1 MNLKSCLIASLCII
15 IQLSRTVTAN
25 VSFSNEL
32 GMVRKELE
40 KSKKEARD
48 LLKIVRKAEKDKSK
62 KGKTQPQGTSL
73 HQELSIA
80 DERDQNEVNCIIF
93 CSLVIN
99 LFYHRYYYAT
109 SGIWKAR

>member
-1 MNLKSCLIASLCII
+1 MA
-15 IQLSRTVTAN
+15 AN

-40 KSKKEARD
+40 KSKKETRD
-48 LLKIVRKAEKDKSK
+48 LLKIVRKAERDKPK

-73 HQELSIA
+73 PQELSN
-80 DERDQNEVNCIIF
+80 ERDQNEVNCIIF
-93 CSLVIN
+93 RMLCSLFMN

-109 SGIWKAR
+109 LWIWKAR